1 VPAKDFLAHV
11 KCAHRS
17 VLSGAQASGSLF
29 ALFCCIISGPRA
41 QGFIFPGP
49 RARTGSYQD
58 FLWFW
63 LEDLLLRSR
72 FLGAH
77 PYSLARLLHDCGR
90 FSAAKIF
97 LTSAQPPSILK
108 KFIFAAS
115 LIGQDFC
122 W

>member
-29 ALFCCIISGPRA
+29 ASFCCIIS
-41 QGFIFPGP
+41 GP

-72 FLGAH
+72 FLGGR
-77 PYSLARLLHDCGR
+77 PYSLARLLHDYGR

-108 KFIFAAS
+108 NSFLLPLVRIFVGES
-115 LIGQDFC
+115 QSYF
-122 W
+122 